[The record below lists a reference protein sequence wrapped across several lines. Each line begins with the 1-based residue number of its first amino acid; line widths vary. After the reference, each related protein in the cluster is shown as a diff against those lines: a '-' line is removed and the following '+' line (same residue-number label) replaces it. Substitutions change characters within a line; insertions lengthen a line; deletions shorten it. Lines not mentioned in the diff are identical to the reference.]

1 MTFRN
6 SSKFKIQAADEDR
19 LADSLLT
26 DQIEYR
32 RFEKLNQRVTV
43 ITILI
48 PILIGIVIFLGY
60 RNIKEMVSQ
69 TQDLGAKELTSLSQS
84 LESNISNIS
93 IKQAKLEETLAGKIA
108 DLEKMEA
115 TVQGS
120 IKKMEASVQS
130 SIKKTESSLAEIQAG
145 KADKKDIAGEI
156 SGIDN
161 KLAVVQKDLKTGLE
175 KMHADIKSLEK
186 KVSDEFAKSFES
198 VNKVTT
204 SVAECQAD
212 IGLLS
217 AEKADKKA
225 TEMALKNQEKR
236 LQDQTSQQLRTLES
250 KMDSLTAGIRE
261 LEKNK
266 SAMEKNPPPPAPR
279 KSQAGSPSASPG
291 GSKGSG
297 KSEPGTIHEE
307 SLQE

>member
-1 MTFRN
+1 MTLRN
-6 SSKFKIQAADEDR
+6 TSKFKIRAADEDR

-32 RFEKLNQRVTV
+32 RFEKLNQRVTI

-48 PILIGIVIFLGY
+48 PILIGVIIFLGY

-69 TQDLGAKELTSLSQS
+69 TQDMGAKELTSLSQS

-93 IKQAKLEETLAGKIA
+93 VKQAKLEETLAGKLA

-115 TVQGS
+115 TVQSS
-120 IKKMEASVQS
+120 IKKMEAAIQS
-130 SIKKTESSLAEIQAG
+130 SIKKTETSLAEIQAA
-145 KADKKDIAGEI
+145 KADKKDIAGEV
-156 SGIDN
+156 SGMDN
-161 KLAVVQKDLKTGLE
+161 KLALVQKDLKTGQE
-175 KMHADIKSLEK
+175 KLSADIKSVEK
-186 KVSDEFAKSFES
+186 KMTDEFAKSSET

-225 TEMALKNQEKR
+225 TEVVLKNLEKH

-250 KMDSLTAGIRE
+250 KMESLNAGIKE

-266 SAMEKNPPPPAPR
+266 SAIEKTPLSPLLK
-279 KSQAGSPSASPG
+279 KSQAGSPSSNPG
-291 GSKGSG
+291 GLKGSG

-307 SLQE
+307 SIQE

>member
-1 MTFRN
+1 MTYRN
-6 SSKFKIQAADEDR
+6 SSKFKIRAADEDR

-26 DQIEYR
+26 DQIEYQ
-32 RFEKLNQRVTV
+32 RFEKLNQRVTI
-43 ITILI
+43 ITLLI
-48 PILIGIVIFLGY
+48 PILIGIMIFIGY
-60 RNIKEMVSQ
+60 RSIREMVSQ
-69 TQDLGAKELTSLSQS
+69 TQDMGAKELTSLAQS

-93 IKQAKLEETLAGKIA
+93 IKQAKLEETLAGKLA

-120 IKKMEASVQS
+120 IKKMEATVQN
-130 SIKKTESSLAEIQAG
+130 SIKKTETSLAEIQAG
-145 KADKKDIAGEI
+145 KADKKDIAGEV
-156 SGIDN
+156 SGMDN

-175 KMHADIKSLEK
+175 KLHADIKSVEK
-186 KVSDEFAKSFES
+186 KMTDEFAKSFET

-217 AEKADKKA
+217 AEKADKKL
-225 TEMALKNQEKR
+225 TEAALKNQEKH

-250 KMDSLTAGIRE
+250 KMESLNAGIKE

-266 SAMEKNPPPPAPR
+266 SVMEKNPLPPAP
-279 KSQAGSPSASPG
+279 KKTQAGAPSINPG
-291 GSKGSG
+291 GTKGSG
-297 KSEPGTIHEE
+297 KSEPGTLHEE
-307 SLQE
+307 NIQE

>member
-120 IKKMEASVQS
+120 IKKMEATVQS

-250 KMDSLTAGIRE
+250 KMESLTAGIKE
-261 LEKNK
+261 LGKNK
-266 SAMEKNPPPPAPR
+266 SAMENNPPPPALR
-279 KSQAGSPSASPG
+279 KSQAGSPSSNSG

-297 KSEPGTIHEE
+297 KPEPGTIHEE